1 MFRKSNIGLMLT
13 VMLGGCAAA
22 VPGYVPP
29 SPKYEK
35 ARAAAPIGGGFDPT
49 GNYALSKQETELDCK
64 RLTGGITVKILQM
77 RDRENR
83 KSASSLS
90 TSLQTAVRPAVG
102 GTTYA
107 VDLDADYRR
116 DRKRL
121 EALNARLIE
130 KKCKSFDIDAQLKP
144 GNTETPTAT
153 VAVPKG

>member
-1 MFRKSNIGLMLT
+1 MPRNAQIGLSLA

-29 SPKYEK
+29 TPSYEK
-35 ARAAAPIGGGFDPT
+35 ARAAAPIGGGFDQS
-49 GNYALSKQETELDCK
+49 GNYSLSKQETELDCK

-83 KSASSLS
+83 KSASLVS
-90 TSLQTAVRPAVG
+90 TSIQKAVRPAMG

-107 VDLDADYRR
+107 ADLDADYQR

-130 KKCKSFDIDAQLKP
+130 KRCKSFDIDAQLKP
-144 GNTETPTAT
+144 GNTDTPAAT
-153 VAVPKG
+153 IPAPKG